1 MGSKDE
7 WIFNSDWKVGKPFHT
22 NQVISKTES
31 KKTEFK
37 WKNKTY
43 TQKKKWMQKNIGKF
57 TKFGCLWIKGTWKI
71 KITSFKLWQ
80 TDFMKVTMISA
91 SGVQMREEPKR
102 QATKEKSN
110 HKKRR

>member
-1 MGSKDE
+1 M
-7 WIFNSDWKVGKPFHT
+7 
-22 NQVISKTES
+22 
-31 KKTEFK
+31 KK
-37 WKNKTY
+37 NI
-43 TQKKKWMQKNIGKF
+43 IGKF

-102 QATKEKSN
+102 QGTKEKSN
-110 HKKRR
+110 HTKKKVMMQKKMNKKSIRHSEKIK